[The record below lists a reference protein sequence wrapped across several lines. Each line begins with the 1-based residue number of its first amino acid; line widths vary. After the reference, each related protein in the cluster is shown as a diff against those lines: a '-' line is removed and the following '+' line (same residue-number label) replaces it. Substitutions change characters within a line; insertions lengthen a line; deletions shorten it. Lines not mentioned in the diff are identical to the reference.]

1 MKEVEH
7 PAAEE
12 PNISIRSWWRTEI
25 WLLWDDTV
33 ALCLLTDVNRQLFA
47 DMLAKPTY
55 QSDNMSGLFIYLT
68 KVWLIHLYSYS
79 LDEIEDVNLVLL
91 LHIVHYVEAASFLP
105 SSLSLSLFL
114 SFSSVSLC
122 LWPLTCALTT
132 NQKLSLPDAARPFS
146 LPLWWLCVFKN
157 FAAALRWFTFSTNKD
172 FPCAW
177 GKPSLPSLCRVQLC
191 LSHVYT
197 APLAPSPALHITCV
211 L

>member
-105 SSLSLSLFL
+105 SYLSLSLFL

-122 LWPLTCALTT
+122 LWPLTCAPIKSSAFQTP
-132 NQKLSLPDAARPFS
+132 PDRSVSPCGDSVF
-146 LPLWWLCVFKN
+146 LRTLLLLW
-157 FAAALRWFTFSTNKD
+157 D
-172 FPCAW
+172 D
-177 GKPSLPSLCRVQLC
+177 LPSRQIRIFPAREENPVFRPSAASSFAC
-191 LSHVYT
+191 LTSTLRHWL
-197 APLAPSPALHITCV
+197 PHLHCTLPVCCK
-211 L
+211 

>member
-105 SSLSLSLFL
+105 VFPFLCFCPSRLSLSVFVA
-114 SFSSVSLC
+114 SHLC
-122 LWPLTCALTT
+122 PNNQSKAQPSRRRQTVQSPLVVT
-132 NQKLSLPDAARPFS
+132 
-146 LPLWWLCVFKN
+146 LCF
-157 FAAALRWFTFSTNKD
+157 
-172 FPCAW
+172 
-177 GKPSLPSLCRVQLC
+177 
-191 LSHVYT
+191 
-197 APLAPSPALHITCV
+197 
-211 L
+211 